1 MLDDALLQPLYIPWV
16 ERTLTQTNL
25 LKYRKDTDVLAVYGL
40 FQHLAHSQR
49 RNIVVFSPDFLDRI
63 LNTRRKVRG
72 KGGRLAYYLQRLEY
86 RIAEPPRKRRHVSQC
101 RKGCVFA
108 HTRVQH
114 RHVLVRLSPEQI
126 GLYRHHVFLRDKH
139 MAIRYDSL
147 NQLPRLGW
155 TDSPAD
161 VELLERLARR
171 HRKGVYHYRFARR
184 HAVAKT
190 REGRQECRRLQRMLT
205 NLHFDPRSWTS
216 KGLDNQHLRGI
227 LAGLEQEMGEA
238 SLWQH
243 NKHFFT
249 LFAMPLILCEKLGIN
264 GDVARLWATMPSD
277 LTRNEPADREGRHSS
292 DSNDDGE
299 RRQTRNE
306 LADREG
312 RHSGSERI
320 SFNGRDGTATS
331 LALRFVGWQ
340 FDAIHNVSLPE
351 VKKQIGDYLASLDE
365 LVRRGVV
372 NTAYFDSRDSSQE
385 PAVGDRRHCSETPI
399 ASDAFRQRVATAK
412 SRAVFERLHVRIDAA
427 PTWRD
432 DWAKMMPLPALTPEE
447 AEIDNL
453 FDQLSVVF
461 WDFQRRGFSA
471 KEFYAM
477 TGENPT
483 TVRRFLT
490 GQRQPGPEIRTR
502 LRQFVEKAM
511 EDLTL

>member
-1 MLDDALLQPLYIPWV
+1 MIDDELLQPLYIPWV

-49 RNIVVFSPDFLDRI
+49 RNIVVFSPDFLERI

-86 RIAEPPRKRRHVSQC
+86 QIAEPPRKRRRVSQC

-108 HTRVQH
+108 HTRMQH

-126 GLYRHHVFLRDKH
+126 GLHRHHVFLRDKH
-139 MAIRYDSL
+139 MATRYDSL

-227 LAGLEQEMGEA
+227 LAGLEQEMDEA

-249 LFAMPLILCEKLGIN
+249 LFATPLILCEKLGIN

-277 LTRNEPADREGRHSS
+277 LTRNGLAVGD
-292 DSNDDGE
+292 
-299 RRQTRNE
+299 RRQTRKNPPSVI
-306 LADREG
+306 DDN
-312 RHSGSERI
+312 SGGERI

-340 FDAIHNVSLPE
+340 LDAIRNVSLPE

-372 NTAYFDSRDSSQE
+372 NAAYFDSRDSPQE
-385 PAVGDRRHCSETPI
+385 PAVGDRRQLCDLSPDEL
-399 ASDAFRQRVATAK
+399 RQRVSTAK
-412 SRAVFERLHVRIDAA
+412 SRAVFEQLHVRIDAA

-432 DWAKMMPLPALTPEE
+432 DWAKMMPLPTLTPEE
-447 AEIDNL
+447 AEIDHL

-483 TVRRFLT
+483 TVRGFLT

-502 LRQFVEKAM
+502 LRQFVEKEK
-511 EDLTL
+511 EDYIT